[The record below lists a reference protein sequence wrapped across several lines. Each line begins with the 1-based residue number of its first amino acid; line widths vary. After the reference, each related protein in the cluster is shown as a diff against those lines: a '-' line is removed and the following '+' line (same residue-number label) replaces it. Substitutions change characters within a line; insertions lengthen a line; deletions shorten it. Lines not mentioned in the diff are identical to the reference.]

1 MLNLDFPREVMS
13 STRAAEPFMNS
24 SIYALEYL

>member
-24 SIYALEYL
+24 RAHELEA